1 MPPSVEQFDSLC
13 KDDDQIGGGDRM
25 GARNDRLGD
34 SPQEGVKPSSDV
46 VNEDDGTVIVSL
58 DKICFTQSSIR
69 QTFHDGVPLATLT
82 QDLISGRVDP
92 LEHPKLILE
101 CVQVLQS
108 DTYHSLFN
116 RRLQCLKQCEE
127 SVGKNLLARV
137 KVVGTFR
144 NRTTMFRFTDSHTSR
159 NDGAAVRLRPKHVP
173 HTQPARKRHGALA
186 DAVRG
191 GKVRFRDRTSLER
204 KRKREAESSSRVRI
218 SGKLEGAKA
227 GCDVPVPPWRVKE
240 TGKRGREGGVEPG
253 RRGGSAS
260 SSINNTC
267 QTRQNRCRKKARREG
282 RRARGGRKVAIKQA
296 MKKRRLAQRR

>member
-1 MPPSVEQFDSLC
+1 MPPSVKQFDSLC
-13 KDDDQIGGGDRM
+13 KDADQIGGGDRM

-34 SPQEGVKPSSDV
+34 SPQEGVRPSSDV

-173 HTQPARKRHGALA
+173 HTQPARKMHGALA

-191 GKVRFRDRTSLER
+191 GKVRFRDITSLER

-227 GCDVPVPPWRVKE
+227 GGCDVPVPPWRVRE
-240 TGKRGREGGVEPG
+240 TRRRGREEGVERC
-253 RRGGSAS
+253 RRGGSA
-260 SSINNTC
+260 
-267 QTRQNRCRKKARREG
+267 QARREG